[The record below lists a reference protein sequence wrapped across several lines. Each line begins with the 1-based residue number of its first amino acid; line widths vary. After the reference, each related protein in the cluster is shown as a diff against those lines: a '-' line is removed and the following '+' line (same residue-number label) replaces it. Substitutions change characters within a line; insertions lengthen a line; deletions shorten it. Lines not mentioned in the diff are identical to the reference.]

1 MAPTKRAVS
10 SDSDADDDDV
20 NVASQL
26 LNGTPGGTA
35 TATGGSA
42 AKVGRI

>member
-10 SDSDADDDDV
+10 SDSDGDDEDV

-26 LNGTPGGTA
+26 LNGTPGG
-35 TATGGSA
+35 SA
-42 AKVGRI
+42 AKVGRTR